1 MSSTKWP
8 VLSIV
13 KYGALLLF
21 FGLGYQIASQE
32 YPQASAIVGWTVG
45 FLVGL
50 KLRLVYTNER
60 RNG

>member
-1 MSSTKWP
+1 MNISKWP

-21 FGLGYQIASQE
+21 FGLGYQFASKE
-32 YPQASAIVGWTVG
+32 FPQASAIVGWAAG

-50 KLRLVYTNER
+50 KLHLVFAN
-60 RNG
+60 RNS